1 MAESRSALW
10 KVVVGAIVLV
20 LLVTLYQSFKSQKGD
35 ESAVTLRIAIETEP
49 ERLDPL
55 TVKNPKTFLMLMQI
69 YEGLH
74 LKVSIFEAIHL
85 PPSTL

>member
-20 LLVTLYQSFKSQKGD
+20 LLVTLYYQSFKPQKGD
-35 ESAVTLRIAIETEP
+35 ESAATLRIAIETEP

-55 TVKNPKTFLMLMQI
+55 AAARTLR
-69 YEGLH
+69 
-74 LKVSIFEAIHL
+74 
-85 PPSTL
+85 PS